1 MNIFDSETA
10 LAWHYDRIANDY
22 AKVDNQTDRIL
33 SRVNDLSS
41 DSAVLDIGCATGNL
55 TFRLPHLKSL
65 RKVIGVDVSEKATRI
80 AQDHANKL
88 GLNNIEFRR
97 GSASQLPCLDQEFD
111 IALSNMV
118 FHLISDHRQ
127 ALKETLRVLKPGG
140 RAVLRF
146 LSGGEVLPEWV
157 QMVNTAWCQVLPNK
171 KTPRLF
177 YEISTSE
184 LKTYL
189 AELGV
194 NKFEIVHNHDVI
206 KTYKQ
211 GTSALLD
218 FMRLVAD
225 FWKWDL
231 APAVY
236 EKIDQLIIDQLERV
250 MEQKGLFGITIDML
264 LVDFTKSR
272 NF

>member
-1 MNIFDSETA
+1 MNTFDSETA

-33 SRVNDLSS
+33 SRLNDLSS

-65 RKVIGVDVSEKATRI
+65 RKVIGVDVSEKATQI

-88 GLNNIEFRR
+88 GLSNVEFRC
-97 GSASQLPCLDQEFD
+97 GTASQLPCPDQEFD
-111 IALSNMV
+111 MALSNMV
-118 FHLISDHRQ
+118 FHLIPDHRQ

-157 QMVNTAWCQVLPNK
+157 QMFNMAWCKVLLNK
-171 KTPRLF
+171 KPPRLF
-177 YEISTSE
+177 YEISISE

-231 APAVY
+231 APSVY
-236 EKIDQLIIDQLERV
+236 EKIDQLMIDQLERV
-250 MEQKGLFGITIDML
+250 MEQTGLFGITIDML
-264 LVDFTKSR
+264 LVEFTKSG
-272 NF
+272 NL